1 MSRTKLTRHT
11 LRVIAFQSL
20 FQMQHNEEVTLVEAL
35 TGSLSTHME
44 EDQEVEIDSLEELL
58 EEYPQLAYSIKII
71 EGVKA
76 NQAEINESIAK
87 YATTWTFDRIVNTDL
102 LIMQLAIFEMNYLDE
117 EVPKPVVLNEAIE
130 IAKMYSD
137 DKSAK
142 FINGVLSNLV

>member
-20 FQMQHNEEVTLVEAL
+20 FQMEHNEEVTLVEAL
-35 TGSLSTHME
+35 AGSLSTHMDE
-44 EDQEVEIDSLEELL
+44 EKEVDFETLEELL
-58 EEYPQLAYSIKII
+58 EAYPELSYSIKII

-76 NQAEINESIAK
+76 NKAEINEMIAK
-87 YATTWTFDRIVNTDL
+87 YATSWKFDRIVNTDL

-117 EVPKPVVLNEAIE
+117 DMPKTVAINEAIE

>member
-1 MSRTKLTRHT
+1 MSQIKLSRHT

-35 TGSLSTHME
+35 TGSLATHLEDE
-44 EDQEVEIDSLEELL
+44 EVDMDTLEELL
-58 EEYPQLAYSIKII
+58 EEYPQLTYSIKII
-71 EGVKA
+71 EGVKE
-76 NQAEINESIAK
+76 NQDKINELIAQ

-102 LIMQLAIFEMNYLDE
+102 LIMQLAIFEMNYL

-130 IAKMYSD
+130 IAKTYSD